1 MRYLDRQGRTRSCG
15 DSVRRGWW
23 AVELV
28 RLLTFGGLT
37 LQTGSATMTGAS
49 TRRHRLA
56 VLALLAVA
64 RNRGLSRDKLQ
75 AYLWP
80 ESDAEHARHGLNQLL
95 YFQRRHLNGGGL
107 YLGRKTLRLNP
118 AVITSDVWEFED
130 ALDAGAYES
139 AIRLYAGPFLD
150 GFFVR
155 GVPDFEQWIEDQR
168 RRFQQRC
175 VEAVTTLA
183 RSAAAAGDHCRALVW
198 WRRAAELNPFDAE
211 TVRQMVAASLAIG
224 DRATAIGAAHQY
236 ADLLRTE
243 LGIAPDPEVMRLV
256 DQMRSSIG

>member
-1 MRYLDRQGRTRSCG
+1 MESM
-15 DSVRRGWW
+15 
-23 AVELV
+23 

-37 LQTGSATMTGAS
+37 LQTGSGTMTGAS

-56 VLALLAVA
+56 LLALLVVA
-64 RNRGLSRDKLQ
+64 RNRGLSRDKIQ

-95 YFQRRHLNGGGL
+95 YVQRRHLNGGGL

-118 AVITSDVWEFED
+118 AVITSDVWEFEE
-130 ALDAGAYES
+130 ALDAGANES

-155 GVPDFEQWIEDQR
+155 GVPEFERWIEDQR

-175 VEAVTTLA
+175 AEAISTLA
-183 RSAAAAGDHCRALVW
+183 RAAAAAGDHGRALIW
-198 WRRAAELNPFDAE
+198 WSRAAVLNPFDAE
-211 TVRQMVAASLAIG
+211 AVRQLVEASLIVG
-224 DRATAIGAAHQY
+224 DRAAALRHAIHHVE
-236 ADLLRTE
+236 LLRTE
-243 LGIAPDPEVMRLV
+243 LGLDPDPGLARLIDRV
-256 DQMRSSIG
+256 RAGGSIGSTD